1 VADRIDAVIEDGPL
15 RRLARDRSDETVPV
29 LIEMVGPTKDVDI
42 NLGRRGGATIGAP
55 TTVTIATSNGAPPRS
70 ASREVTHILGRRP
83 HYLRA
88 ARAFA
93 AVATGAQL
101 AALAASPLVQAIRP
115 DRALQIK

>member
-1 VADRIDAVIEDGPL
+1 
-15 RRLARDRSDETVPV
+15 
-29 LIEMVGPTKDVDI
+29 
-42 NLGRRGGATIGAP
+42 
-55 TTVTIATSNGAPPRS
+55 
-70 ASREVTHILGRRP
+70 VTHILGRRP